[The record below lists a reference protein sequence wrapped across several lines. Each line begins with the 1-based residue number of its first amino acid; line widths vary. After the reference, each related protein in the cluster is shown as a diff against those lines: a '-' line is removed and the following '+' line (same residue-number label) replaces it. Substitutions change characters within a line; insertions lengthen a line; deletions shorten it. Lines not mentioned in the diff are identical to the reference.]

1 MTNQEKIACL
11 RKYREYGAEIE
22 RLEEEI
28 ARWRAQA
35 EKTTTTIKDVP
46 VQCNGSRDRLQDSVI
61 EIDQIITVLAEA
73 QHDLARTRIS
83 IERAISTVAEDRL
96 QRLLRYRYIDGMT
109 WEAIAVK
116 MRYSWRQV
124 IRLHG
129 EALNKV
135 VIECHIRKMILLD

>member
-1 MTNQEKIACL
+1 MNKQEKIAYL

-28 ARWRAQA
+28 ARWRARA
-35 EKTTTTIKDVP
+35 EKTTTTVKDVP
-46 VQCNGSRDRLQDSVI
+46 VQCSGGRDRLQDSVI
-61 EIDQIITVLAEA
+61 EIDQVVTVLAEA
-73 QHDLARTRIS
+73 QRKLARARIS

-116 MRYSWRQV
+116 MSYSYMQ
-124 IRLHG
+124 IYRLHKKAKS
-129 EALNKV
+129 EIML
-135 VIECHIRKMILLD
+135 